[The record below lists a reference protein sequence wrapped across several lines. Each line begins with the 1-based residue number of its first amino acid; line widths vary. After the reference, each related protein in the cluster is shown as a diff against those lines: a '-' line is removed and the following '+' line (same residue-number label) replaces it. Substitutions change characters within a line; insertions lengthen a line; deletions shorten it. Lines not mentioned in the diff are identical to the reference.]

1 MIFICKS
8 SYDDYN
14 KDKDSCIVKMCQ
26 CVGIMVAE
34 KSISEKILLEKT
46 HSLNVT
52 PVLSICTAPLWAFP
66 LVGCGGQRGGQIL
79 ACGRQTLHS

>member
-1 MIFICKS
+1 MFFICKS

-52 PVLSICTAPLWAFP
+52 PVLSICTAP
-66 LVGCGGQRGGQIL
+66 CGLSHWLGVVVRGV
-79 ACGRQTLHS
+79 ARF